1 MTPTGVCTARATHGL
16 LNSAHGHGPPQ
27 HTDGGRCQTQ
37 SPHTGNNYAALVRHT
52 GFRKWV
58 CAPGERCTM
67 MEYWVADSKRGP
79 LRHTPEGG
87 SAILKQIE

>member
-1 MTPTGVCTARATHGL
+1 
-16 LNSAHGHGPPQ
+16 
-27 HTDGGRCQTQ
+27 
-37 SPHTGNNYAALVRHT
+37 
-52 GFRKWV
+52 
-58 CAPGERCTM
+58 M